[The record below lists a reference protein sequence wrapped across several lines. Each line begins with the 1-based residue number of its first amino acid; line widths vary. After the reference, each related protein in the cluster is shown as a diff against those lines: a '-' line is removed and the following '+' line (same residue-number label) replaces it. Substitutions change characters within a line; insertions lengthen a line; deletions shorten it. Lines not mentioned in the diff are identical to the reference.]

1 MGPDEHDDDTP
12 MRTDDT
18 SSSSG
23 SSSTSD
29 SEDEQVEW
37 LVTSRAKRATAGNRL
52 TSLLQQEEGAGED
65 ELELLFAEADDDAGF
80 EDDLDAES
88 DVQMDSSS
96 DDEDQ
101 GPVAA
106 QDDLEGEK
114 ELRQQERAEKAAA
127 SAKKR
132 KAHDAI
138 PKIFKKR
145 VKIDPTLPPTASSS
159 TTQEPAPRPKK
170 KSERA
175 SWIPTL
181 EDMPTRA
188 SSRGTT
194 RQSKEQLHAQM
205 IDREV
210 KRLRQLANMEKA
222 AAAKEAAK
230 KPALTQAD
238 RLAEAARVEK
248 ANSKSLTRWEEAEQA
263 REEEQR
269 ARLAALGERKMEG
282 PVITWWSGRGEW
294 FGGVLKQ
301 VGRKKVKVEEKGEK
315 VGRKRK
321 AAEMEGGDEGEKGG
335 DGGERKEGEGGENVA
350 EKRDDDGERKEGE
363 HGEKVAEKRD
373 DDGERKEGDHG
384 EKVAEKE
391 VKEGGA
397 GEKMDVDNDESAKTG
412 DKSIEQP
419 VSGTDHQNKTNGA
432 GTPEQE
438 NTPETSQTELATIP
452 EPENKS
458 EHVEGTGAEKEDGKD
473 VAEDKSLLES
483 EAGPDNKPEHSD
495 PSESKAE
502 DTNPP
507 ETTNSP
513 PPQPTQT
520 ADTPA
525 TEPPAEPPIAPA
537 ASLPASKSPSHPP
550 FILAPPPGFP
560 PAPAMLDGS
569 TPLPGLGFTPTI
581 PPVGPP
587 QFNAL
592 SLTPQ
597 NQLNQH
603 APPPPEGQAHQPE
616 AQALQP
622 TEPPAPPVTEH
633 AALNYLILAN
643 FDENA
648 IKNKDVQTQILFG
661 RKFVKLP
668 SKFNSIHSLPASSIS
683 LTLSCSPYLLLVIL
697 TKRHPEHKSTPTL
710 CAITSY
716 PAKYRDP
723 STGLPYCNPY
733 AYREIQRLK
742 RGEYRWSKLIGAYV
756 GLGNFAARGVP
767 SRFLAGGEKESVEGE
782 KVEGKTA

>member
-80 EDDLDAES
+80 EDDIDAES

-294 FGGVLKQ
+294 FGGVLRQ

-350 EKRDDDGERKEGE
+350 EKRDDDGERKEG
-363 HGEKVAEKRD
+363 
-373 DDGERKEGDHG
+373 DHG

-391 VKEGGA
+391 VREGGA

-419 VSGTDHQNKTNGA
+419 VNGTGHQNKTNDA

-438 NTPETSQTELATIP
+438 NIPETSQTELATIP

-507 ETTNSP
+507 ETANSP

-603 APPPPEGQAHQPE
+603 APLPPEGQAHQPE

>member
-1 MGPDEHDDDTP
+1 MGPDKHDDDTP
-12 MRTDDT
+12 MRTDDS

-80 EDDLDAES
+80 EDDIDAES

-114 ELRQQERAEKAAA
+114 ELRRQERAEKVAA
-127 SAKKR
+127 STKKR
-132 KAHDAI
+132 KAHESI

-145 VKIDPTLPPTASSS
+145 VKIDPTLPPAASSS

-248 ANSKSLTRWEEAEQA
+248 ANSKSLSRWEEAEQA

-294 FGGVLKQ
+294 FGGVLRQ
-301 VGRKKVKVEEKGEK
+301 VGRKKVKAEEKGEK

-321 AAEMEGGDEGEKGG
+321 AAEMEGGD
-335 DGGERKEGEGGENVA
+335 GGERKEGEGGEKVA
-350 EKRDDDGERKEGE
+350 EKRDDNGERKEGE
-363 HGEKVAEKRD
+363 HGEKAAEKRD

-391 VKEGGA
+391 VKEGGR

-419 VSGTDHQNKTNGA
+419 VNGTDHQNKTNDA

-438 NTPETSQTELATIP
+438 NGLETSKTELATIP

-502 DTNPP
+502 DTNTP
-507 ETTNSP
+507 ETANSP

-525 TEPPAEPPIAPA
+525 TEPPAEPPTAPA

-592 SLTPQ
+592 SLSPQ
-597 NQLNQH
+597 NQLNHH

-622 TEPPAPPVTEH
+622 TEPPAPPITEH

-668 SKFNSIHSLPASSIS
+668 K
-683 LTLSCSPYLLLVIL
+683 
-697 TKRHPEHKSTPTL
+697 HKSTQTL

-767 SRFLAGGEKESVEGE
+767 SRFLAGGEKESVEGG
-782 KVEGKTA
+782 KVEEKAA

>member
-321 AAEMEGGDEGEKGG
+321 AAEMEGGDEGEK
-335 DGGERKEGEGGENVA
+335 
-350 EKRDDDGERKEGE
+350 
-363 HGEKVAEKRD
+363 RD

-419 VSGTDHQNKTNGA
+419 VNGTDHQNKTNGA

-458 EHVEGTGAEKEDGKD
+458 EHVEGTGAEKEEGKD

-507 ETTNSP
+507 ETANSP
-513 PPQPTQT
+513 PPQPTQI

-537 ASLPASKSPSHPP
+537 ASLPASKRPSHPP

-668 SKFNSIHSLPASSIS
+668 SKFKFHSFPASLLHISYSILLS
-683 LTLSCSPYLLLVIL
+683 LSPP
-697 TKRHPEHKSTPTL
+697 R
-710 CAITSY
+710 
-716 PAKYRDP
+716 
-723 STGLPYCNPY
+723 NPH
-733 AYREIQRLK
+733 
-742 RGEYRWSKLIGAYV
+742 
-756 GLGNFAARGVP
+756 
-767 SRFLAGGEKESVEGE
+767 
-782 KVEGKTA
+782 